1 MVAQDVFLRLGF
13 LFGCCLMPVVIHD
26 FKMVGADLFPAAIA
40 SVSGFCP
47 RQAQKVQCPSDSV
60 LLFPTVGWRL

>member
-1 MVAQDVFLRLGF
+1 
-13 LFGCCLMPVVIHD
+13 MPVVIHD

-47 RQAQKVQCPSDSV
+47 QQAQKVQCPSDSV
-60 LLFPTVGWRL
+60 LSGRCNHFGRLCNSVDGLTDGL